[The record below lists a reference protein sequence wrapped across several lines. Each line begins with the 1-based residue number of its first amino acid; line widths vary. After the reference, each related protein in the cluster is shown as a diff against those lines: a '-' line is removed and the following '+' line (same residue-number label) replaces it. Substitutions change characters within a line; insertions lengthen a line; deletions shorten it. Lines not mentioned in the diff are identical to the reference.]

1 MVESLKDQP
10 VDLKIRALLTD
21 TNFDG
26 MRNRLDG
33 RGTKRGNQI
42 DQALIMAQADGLTM
56 DKIAAN
62 ITSYLGVKDRGM
74 TAQEFQ
80 MWLAADINNAKKAQ
94 SALMDSPA
102 EAVDIMRYGAD
113 ALKQTLEKNKLSPED
128 MKALQDKINTDPATK
143 DISEEA
149 RESIMNTLSGHLLAK
164 MKEPGVNAGV
174 NGLGVGV
181 NMPLHQ
187 VIKGLSLNLGAG
199 ATTE

>member
-1 MVESLKDQP
+1 MIVKNMESTGQAETLY
-10 VDLKIRALLTD
+10 
-21 TNFDG
+21 NW
-26 MRNRLDG
+26 M
-33 RGTKRGNQI
+33 TKSI
-42 DQALIMAQADGLTM
+42 
-56 DKIAAN
+56 
-62 ITSYLGVKDRGM
+62 S
-74 TAQEFQ
+74 
-80 MWLAADINNAKKAQ
+80 NAKIVQ

-143 DISEEA
+143 DLSEEA

-199 ATTE
+199 ATTD